1 MIANVNMADYL
12 IPKEIYDEL
21 FSDYLELVQKEEQL
35 QQENARF
42 KDKIKDLEEW
52 LEAMASMY
60 ALLLAIDSC
69 LMELY
74 EENQALLSNQESI
87 LETNGVLL
95 RRLLKLSGI
104 TDVEGVINGKSN
116 S

>member
-1 MIANVNMADYL
+1 MEEKVKVLKEQIYARLRGEA
-12 IPKEIYDEL
+12 PK
-21 FSDYLELVQKEEQL
+21 VQVQFGGRSSG
-35 QQENARF
+35 N
-42 KDKIKDLEEW
+42 
-52 LEAMASMY
+52 MY
-60 ALLLAIDSC
+60 ALLLALDSC

>member
-1 MIANVNMADYL
+1 MEEKVKML
-12 IPKEIYDEL
+12 KEQIYARLRGETPR
-21 FSDYLELVQKEEQL
+21 VQVQL
-35 QQENARF
+35 GGRN
-42 KDKIKDLEEW
+42 
-52 LEAMASMY
+52 SGNMY
-60 ALLLAIDSC
+60 ALLLALDSC

-87 LETNGVLL
+87 LETNGILL

-104 TDVEGVINGKSN
+104 IDVEDVVNGKSN

>member
-1 MIANVNMADYL
+1 MKEKVRTLKEQVYARLRGEAPRVQVQLGGRSSAN
-12 IPKEIYDEL
+12 
-21 FSDYLELVQKEEQL
+21 
-35 QQENARF
+35 
-42 KDKIKDLEEW
+42 
-52 LEAMASMY
+52 MY
-60 ALLLAIDSC
+60 ALLLAMDSC

-95 RRLLKLSGI
+95 RKLLKLSGI
-104 TDVEGVINGKSN
+104 TDVEDIINGKSN